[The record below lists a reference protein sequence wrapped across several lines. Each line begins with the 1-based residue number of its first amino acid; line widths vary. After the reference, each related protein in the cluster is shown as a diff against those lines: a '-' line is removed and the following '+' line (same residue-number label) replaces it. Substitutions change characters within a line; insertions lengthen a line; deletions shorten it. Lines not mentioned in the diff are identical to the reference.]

1 MVSDW
6 GIVGRGKK
14 VLLHDDSSTQ
24 PTIQTK
30 NPTQDKG
37 LKIPSLALRRH
48 MYSKYPD
55 DPRIQERD
63 SKKKKFRDGCISRG
77 VVQGSHVK

>member
-63 SKKKKFRDGCISRG
+63 SKKKKSSVTDVSAGVSSR
-77 VVQGSHVK
+77 VHT